1 MSANNQRRVFV
12 AQAETGTLTDTVVL
26 QVLSAAEIDLAR
38 VKIVKEADDLASMTA
53 HDAAV
58 IIMHDDK
65 VDSLLLDETAFA
77 AAKVGACHIVGLW
90 APGQVQTGI
99 HPAAAKYSTAQIP
112 WDPARLKDELGSDC
126 EHAFLTPDGEEADPN
141 EMEPNECE

>member
-12 AQAETGTLTDTVVL
+12 AQAESGTLTDTVIL
-26 QVLSAAEIDLAR
+26 QVLSAAEIDLAQ
-38 VKIVKEADDLASMTA
+38 VKIVKEAGDLASMTA
-53 HDAAV
+53 RDAAV
-58 IIMHDDK
+58 TILHDDQ
-65 VDSLLLDETAFA
+65 VDSSLLSEIAFA
-77 AAKVGACHIVGLW
+77 GAKAGACHIVGLW
-90 APGQVQTGI
+90 APGQRQTGI

-141 EMEPNECE
+141 EVEPNECE